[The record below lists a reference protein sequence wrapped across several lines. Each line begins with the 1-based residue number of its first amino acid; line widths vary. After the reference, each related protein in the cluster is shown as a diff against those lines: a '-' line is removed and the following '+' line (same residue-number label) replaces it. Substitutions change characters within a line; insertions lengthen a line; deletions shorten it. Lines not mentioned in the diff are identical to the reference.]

1 MKKLF
6 LLPLMALML
15 VGCGEKAPEKTEK
28 TVTLTAESLLGA
40 AGSNVAYSKEYAEK
54 EVDGINFKYQQIGCY
69 YDSKTNQHAG
79 IQMRNKLADTSNGTK
94 SNLFNLSAFGDG
106 VKSVAFKVTDG
117 KFGFDNAN
125 CLKVSFAKA
134 ADLAN
139 PEVQMLSL
147 VKDQQNYTITP
158 ADATQGFLKLEI
170 DDAFTFSL
178 YFAQIVITYVG

>member
-1 MKKLF
+1 
-6 LLPLMALML
+6 MALML

-40 AGSNVAYSKEYAEK
+40 AGSNVAYSKDYAEK

-79 IQMRNKLADTSNGTK
+79 IQMRNKLADASNGTK

-117 KFGFDNAN
+117 KAGYANAN
-125 CLKVSFAKA
+125 ALKVSFAKA
-134 ADLAN
+134 ADLADA
-139 PEVQMLSL
+139 EVQMLSTE
-147 VKDQQNYTITP
+147 KDVADYTITP
-158 ADATQGFLKLEI
+158 AAQDQAYLKIEI

-178 YFAQIVITYVG
+178 YFAQIVVTYIG